1 MSTAFAAVK
10 RELLVR
16 YLDTWAPAALHG
28 LRKVTYA
35 ELSSAWS
42 VADAVRVFAEFPE
55 LLAKHGLDVVTSA
68 AVSADLDLP
77 LGLTVKTV
85 TGDPLPALSR
95 DGPLFV
101 HFDMPPR
108 PPTPDE
114 LKWLAGG
121 RSTELFLALD
131 AAAAVGRA
139 AVHSAG
145 FAAVAEI
152 ELVDGEGTVQRVL
165 FATGL
170 AKHLVAF
177 KEALWAVDEYAGVR
191 YRDPRD
197 SEQTLLDI
205 SLKPPVG
212 PLKRALLDRV
222 RRSSST
228 VAELRDY
235 AVAETVYQAAD
246 ATRVLTALIAS
257 GALARTPDRGRITAE
272 TVIRMASAAGV
283 S

>member
-28 LRKVTYA
+28 SRTATYA

-55 LLAKHGLDVVTSA
+55 LLARHGLNVVTG
-68 AVSADLDLP
+68 AVVAPGLELAD
-77 LGLTVKTV
+77 GLTVRTV
-85 TGDPLPALSR
+85 TGDLLPGLSR

-101 HFDMPPR
+101 HLDTPPR

-121 RSTELFLALD
+121 KATELFLAHDPD
-131 AAAAVGRA
+131 AAVDRA
-139 AVHSAG
+139 ALHAAG
-145 FAAVAEI
+145 FASVAAVEM
-152 ELVDGEGTVQRVL
+152 VDGGGLVQRLL
-165 FATGL
+165 FATGA
-170 AKHLVAF
+170 AKHLTAF
-177 KEALWAVDEYAGVR
+177 KEAMWAVDEYAGVR

-197 SEQTLLDI
+197 AEHTLLDI

-212 PLKRALLDRV
+212 PLKRALLDRL
-222 RRSSST
+222 RHGSST
-228 VAELRDY
+228 VAQLRDY
-235 AVAETVYQAAD
+235 TVAETIYQAAD
-246 ATRVLTALIAS
+246 ANRVLVTMLAS
-257 GALARTPDRGRITAE
+257 GALERTPDRGRITAE
-272 TVIRMASAAGV
+272 TVIRSASPAGV